1 MPHALVKKISI
12 MKLRSRAISRIPI
25 RSVMDTSI
33 LLIVLI
39 VCAAGIAVW
48 AALSSA
54 KREKKKPV
62 LKKAPARYVAV
73 TSSDDIQ
80 SFMDAYNLDWK
91 PDREHAL
98 EIPPRISEIIDGI
111 ENISPIVN
119 ELSAKLSDP
128 DINPKDISKIIIQ
141 DQGLTSFILRRV
153 NSPYYGLL
161 QKVDNI
167 FNAIV
172 ILGYNEIYRIV
183 MEERTR
189 KIGIQPDKAE
199 WVHANL
205 TSNIAAYLTSVSR
218 LGVPGGT
225 MVTLG
230 MLHDIAR
237 TIMSR
242 SLPQPENGF
251 PIDPREH
258 LRQEIEVYGIDHATL
273 GGILAHRWGM
283 PPRLVSCIAK
293 HHWPMF
299 WPLRDIGNTNGDII
313 KELSIL
319 AVSDIAAKNFT
330 QEITGPYIGDDYY
343 RFINKK
349 PSMDSILIP
358 EITKDLKRIRRIMLN
373 SDQESQDLLEK
384 SQ

>member
-1 MPHALVKKISI
+1 M
-12 MKLRSRAISRIPI
+12 
-25 RSVMDTSI
+25 MDMTVI
-33 LLIVLI
+33 LWIIIVL
-39 VCAAGIAVW
+39 AAG
-48 AALSSA
+48 AALTIMLSGFKKA
-54 KREKKKPV
+54 EKKPV
-62 LKKAPARYVAV
+62 LKKSPARYVTV
-73 TSSDDIQ
+73 TSNEDIQ
-80 SFMDAYNLDWK
+80 SFMDVYNLEWK
-91 PDREHAL
+91 PDREKAPEL
-98 EIPPRISEIIDGI
+98 PPEIEKVISGI
-111 ENISPIVN
+111 ENISPLIT
-119 ELSAKLSDP
+119 ELSSRLNDP

-218 LGVPGGT
+218 LNVPGGT

-237 TIMSR
+237 NIMYR
-242 SLPQPENGF
+242 SLPQPGGGF
-251 PIDPREH
+251 SVDPRQH
-258 LRQEIEVYGIDHATL
+258 LKQEIDLYGIDHATL
-273 GGILAHRWGM
+273 GGILAQRWSM
-283 PPRLVSCIAK
+283 PARLVSCISR

-299 WPLRDIGNTNGDII
+299 WPLRDLAQSDKDII

-319 AVSDIAAKNFT
+319 AISDIAAKNFT

-343 RFINKK
+343 RFINK
-349 PSMDSILIP
+349 PPRMDSILIP
-358 EITKDLKRIRRIMLN
+358 EITRDLRRIRKVTIDSEET
-373 SDQESQDLLEK
+373 SDIIEQAV
-384 SQ
+384 

>member
-1 MPHALVKKISI
+1 M
-12 MKLRSRAISRIPI
+12 IPI
-25 RSVMDTSI
+25 RSVMEASVI
-33 LLIVLI
+33 LWIIIILAAGVVMTIVLTNFR
-39 VCAAGIAVW
+39 
-48 AALSSA
+48 
-54 KREKKKPV
+54 KEDRKPV
-62 LKKAPARYVAV
+62 LKKSPARYVTV
-73 TSSDDIQ
+73 SSNEDIQ
-80 SFMDAYNLDWK
+80 TFMDVYSLEWK
-91 PDREHAL
+91 PDREKEP
-98 EIPPRISEIIDGI
+98 EIPPQVEEIIDKI
-111 ENISPIVN
+111 DNISPLVT
-119 ELSAKLSDP
+119 ELSSKLNDP
-128 DINPKDISKIIIQ
+128 DINPKEISKIIIQ

-153 NSPYYGLL
+153 NSPFYGLL

-189 KIGIQPDKAE
+189 KIGIQPDKTE

-205 TSNIAAYLTSVSR
+205 TSNIAAYIAGVSR

-237 TIMSR
+237 TVMTR
-242 SLPQPENGF
+242 SLPQPETGF
-251 PIDPREH
+251 SVDPRQH
-258 LRQEIEVYGIDHATL
+258 LKQEIDLYGIDHATL
-273 GGILAHRWGM
+273 GGILAQRWGM
-283 PPRLVSCIAK
+283 PPRLVSCIAR

-299 WPLRDIGNTNGDII
+299 WPLRDIGQSNNDTI

-330 QEITGPYIGDDYY
+330 QEITGAYIGDDYY
-343 RFINKK
+343 RYINK
-349 PSMDSILIP
+349 PPRMDSILIP

-373 SDQESQDLLEK
+373 TDEESQDLLEK
-384 SQ
+384 VQ